1 MSTVHFVGG
10 EKGGVGKSVVA
21 RTLAQLFID
30 RGIPFAALDADRSH
44 GALVRY
50 YADYT
55 QRVDLDDLQSADRI
69 LESALEAER
78 LVLVDLPSQSNGSL
92 ERWMEETGIVSFAR
106 ECDVRLVF
114 WHVTDGGFDS
124 VSQLDRVL
132 EVAGGSLEHV
142 VVKNQGRSKN
152 FSQFDASPA
161 NRRLLELG
169 SHIVTLPELDAA
181 VMYEIDRF
189 GSSFWAAINT
199 NHGGQALSPLAR
211 RRAQLWLER
220 AQKALAEAIE
230 WQAPLVNEPPAVRE
244 SIVVPRPDAEARG
257 QFEDVAQPADGSVAN

>member
-21 RTLAQLFID
+21 RALAQLFID
-30 RGIPFAALDADRSH
+30 RGIPFTALDADRSH

-55 QRVDLDDLQSADRI
+55 QPVDLDDLQSADRI

-78 LVLVDLPSQSNGSL
+78 LVLVDLPSQSNGAL

-124 VSQLDRVL
+124 VSQLERVL
-132 EVAGGSLEHV
+132 DAAGGSLDHV

-152 FSQFDASPA
+152 FGQFEASPA
-161 NRRLLELG
+161 HRRMLELG
-169 SHIVTLPELDAA
+169 APILTLPELDSA

-199 NHGGQALSPLAR
+199 NQGPQSLSPLAR

-220 AQKALAEAIE
+220 TQKALAPAID
-230 WQAPLVNEPPAVRE
+230 WDVSPVRE
-244 SIVVPRPDAEARG
+244 STVVPKPDAETAS
-257 QFEDVAQPADGSVAN
+257 ELENGSPLEGSALESSAAAS

>member
-21 RTLAQLFID
+21 RALAQLFID
-30 RGIPFAALDADRSH
+30 RGIPFAALDADQSH

-55 QRVDLDDLQSADRI
+55 QQVDLDDLQSADRI

-78 LVLVDLPSQSNGSL
+78 LVLVDLPSQSNGAL

-132 EVAGGSLEHV
+132 EAAGGSLEHV
-142 VVKNQGRSKN
+142 VVKNHGRSKN

-161 NRRLLELG
+161 HRRLLELG
-169 SHIVTLPELDAA
+169 SPIVTVPELDAA

-199 NHGGQALSPLAR
+199 NQGGQALSPLAR

-220 AQKALAEAIE
+220 TQKALAEAIE
-230 WQAPLVNEPPAVRE
+230 WQPEVGASPQVRE
-244 SIVVPRPDAEARG
+244 SIVVPKPDAEARG
-257 QFEDVAQPADGSVAN
+257 QLEDIAQPIDESVAN

>member
-21 RTLAQLFID
+21 RALAQLFID
-30 RGIPFAALDADRSH
+30 KGIPFAALDADRSH

-55 QRVDLDDLQSADRI
+55 QRVDLEDLQSADRI

-78 LVLVDLPSQSNGSL
+78 LVLVDLPSQSGGAL
-92 ERWMEETGIVSFAR
+92 ERWMDETGIVSFAR

-124 VSQLDRVL
+124 VSQLERVL
-132 EVAGGSLEHV
+132 DAAGGSLEHV

-152 FSQFDASPA
+152 FSQFEASA
-161 NRRLLELG
+161 AYQRLLDLG
-169 SHIVTLPELDAA
+169 SPIVTLPELDAA

-199 NHGGQALSPLAR
+199 SHGAQALSPLAR

-220 AQKALAEAIE
+220 AQKALASAVE
-230 WQAPLVNEPPAVRE
+230 WQPATSEAPQPRE
-244 SIVVPRPDAEARG
+244 SLVVPKPDAEARG
-257 QFEDVAQPADGSVAN
+257 QLEDITPSDGAAIAN